1 MICPSSLP
9 PHRRERL
16 TDQEVARIYMDP
28 GTRWKDDKGRYW
40 LVFRRTEELFK
51 KDDGK
56 MDSRTTLV
64 QFINLATERREGF
77 PIELVAQRVRE
88 GKFMRVEDTLELRQ
102 V

>member
-9 PHRRERL
+9 PHRRESL
-16 TDQEVARIYMDP
+16 TDQEVARIYMDL

-40 LVFRRTEELFK
+40 LVFRRTEELIK

-64 QFINLATERREGF
+64 QFINLATERREEI
-77 PIELVAQRVRE
+77 PMELVAQRVRE
-88 GKFMRVEDTLELRQ
+88 GKFLRVDAILKID
-102 V
+102 

>member
-16 TDQEVARIYMDP
+16 TDHEVARIYMDL

-51 KDDGK
+51 KEDGK
-56 MDSRTTLV
+56 LDSRTTMV
-64 QFINLATERREGF
+64 QFINLATERREG
-77 PIELVAQRVRE
+77 IAMELVAQRVRE
-88 GKFMRVEDTLELRQ
+88 GKFMRVESLLLVHQ
-102 V
+102 P